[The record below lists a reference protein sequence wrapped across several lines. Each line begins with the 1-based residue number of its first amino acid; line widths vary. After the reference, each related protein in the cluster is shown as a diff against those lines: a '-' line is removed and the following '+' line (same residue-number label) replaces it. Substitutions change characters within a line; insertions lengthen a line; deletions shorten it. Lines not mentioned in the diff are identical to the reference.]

1 MNTFEQSFAAEFEKI
16 ALSKTNIINAPTGK
30 PRTFKSELG
39 DLLTMGVGGG
49 TRCIAPHR
57 KRRCKTAPD
66 TSPCIRCPSGRNRCW
81 LTRHIRDNKGVV

>member
-49 TRCIAPHR
+49 LGALAGGAAGNVLGIPEIGSEEGQILGGALGAGLGLMPRYF
-57 KRRCKTAPD
+57 K
-66 TSPCIRCPSGRNRCW
+66 
-81 LTRHIRDNKGVV
+81 